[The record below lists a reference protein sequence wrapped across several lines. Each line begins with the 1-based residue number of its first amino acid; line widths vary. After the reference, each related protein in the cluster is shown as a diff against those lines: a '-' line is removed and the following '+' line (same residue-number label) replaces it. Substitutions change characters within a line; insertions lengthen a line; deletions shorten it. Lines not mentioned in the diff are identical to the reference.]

1 VRRQL
6 ASPKWLVITVGACL
20 AVLFAAGATLSADAG
35 AKKKIDHMK
44 AYKLFEEKCT
54 LCHASVADPEKPG
67 RTRDDWQLV
76 VEVMHGYGLALKP
89 DEIEL
94 IVDLLYELR
103 RGIERHPG

>member
-1 VRRQL
+1 VRSRSRSPRWL
-6 ASPKWLVITVGACL
+6 AVAAGACL
-20 AVLFAAGATLSADAG
+20 AVLLAAGATLSAEAG

-44 AYKLFEEKCT
+44 AYQLYQQKCT

-89 DEIEL
+89 DEVEL
-94 IVDLLYELR
+94 LVDLLYELR